1 MDRLTQDSVFDVA
14 LRRFATQPLSGED
27 LAQMRTSLLG
37 MSQTEL
43 GDQWDLSRN
52 QISRLEKRQ
61 NPDQKTCDAYI
72 GFMVRSMLSKGGK

>member
-1 MDRLTQDSVFDVA
+1 MDRLTPGNAFAVA
-14 LRRFATQPLSGED
+14 IRRFATQPLSGED

-43 GDQWDLSRN
+43 GDQWDVSRN
-52 QISRLEKRQ
+52 QISRLEKRL

-72 GFMVRSMLSKGGK
+72 GLMVRRMLAENGK